1 MAKIKKTKTLGAEDL
16 GVQILR
22 SIDAEFRDAEDRVMA
37 VVGAAYLDSILEQ
50 LLRAAFLNDEAE
62 ADRLLAP
69 DRPIGAN
76 GARYQLA
83 YCLGLIDA
91 DQRDDLKT
99 IAKVRNLFAHDY
111 SIASLEEERANA
123 LVKSLHFAKRRTAIQ
138 ESLRPRH
145 GVAATRPA
153 LAVKAT
159 EHRSILRDAVFELF
173 IALLPKI
180 RDVRRASHALWFGSE
195 GGAVGA

>member
-1 MAKIKKTKTLGAEDL
+1 MAKIRKPKALGAEDL
-16 GVQILR
+16 GVQILG

-50 LLRAAFLNDEAE
+50 LLRAAFLNDDEE

-99 IAKVRNLFAHDY
+99 IAKVRNLFAHNY
-111 SIASLEEERANA
+111 SVASLEDERAKS
-123 LVKSLHFAKRRTAIQ
+123 LVKGLHFAERREAIRK
-138 ESLRPRH
+138 SLSSRSRA
-145 GVAATRPA
+145 VTTKPA
-153 LAVKAT
+153 LGVTAT

-173 IALLPKI
+173 VALLPKV
-180 RDVRRASHALWFGSE
+180 RDVRRADHALWFG
-195 GGAVGA
+195 GGGTVGA